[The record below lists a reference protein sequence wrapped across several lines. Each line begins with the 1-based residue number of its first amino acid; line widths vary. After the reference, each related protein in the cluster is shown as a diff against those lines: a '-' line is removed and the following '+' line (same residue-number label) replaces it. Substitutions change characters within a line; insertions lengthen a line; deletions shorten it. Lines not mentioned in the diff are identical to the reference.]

1 MIAKYHFLAD
11 IPGMERRSRNPE
23 GRREAIRREL
33 AAAGH
38 LSVVELSHR
47 VVASPATIRRDL
59 DALASSGLLRRSH
72 GGASAVELRP
82 AEQAF
87 AVREQQSVAEKQAIA
102 AAAIGL
108 VEPRQMV
115 FMNDGSTIMSAAR
128 QLVASGVKAS
138 VITCGLNIASML
150 AQSEAISV
158 ILIGGAVGRSSL
170 GTSGP
175 MAEEM
180 IDRLHGDV
188 AIISPDSFDTKNG
201 LAFSSPG
208 DAALARR
215 MMAKAERTIV
225 VATAAKLLRTDR
237 VSAAPVS
244 EIDLLITS
252 SLAGAVLQPLR
263 DAGVHVTV
271 VEVEDG

>member
-1 MIAKYHFLAD
+1 MIAKHHFLTD

-38 LSVVELSHR
+38 LSVADLSRR
-47 VVASPATIRRDL
+47 VVASPATVRRDL
-59 DALASSGLLRRSH
+59 DALASTGLLRRSH
-72 GGASAVELRP
+72 GGASAVQLRP

-87 AVREQQSVAEKQAIA
+87 AVREQQSVAEKRAIA
-102 AAAIGL
+102 AAAVDL
-108 VEPRQMV
+108 VKPGQMV

-128 QLVASGVKAS
+128 QLVASGVEAT
-138 VITCGLNIASML
+138 VVTCGLNIASML

-180 IDRLHGDV
+180 IDRLQGDL
-188 AIISPDSFDTKNG
+188 ALISPDSFDTKNG
-201 LAFSSPG
+201 LAFSSPT

-215 MMAKAERTIV
+215 MMAKAGRIIV
-225 VATAAKLLRTDR
+225 LATAAKLQHTDR

-252 SLAGAVLQPLR
+252 SLAGPALQPLR
-263 DAGVHVTV
+263 DASVPVTV
-271 VEVEDG
+271 VEVKDG